1 MNKIKLAMTRNIN
14 GVDVEYGRL
23 PERELGFY
31 FRTRDLYDTEKF
43 ENTIRLFVDEIIE
56 QESEINH
63 GMEWRVVNQD
73 MLNWNEHLQTIIID
87 FEIRDVY

>member
-23 PERELGFY
+23 PERKLGFY
-31 FRTRDLYDTEKF
+31 FRTRNLYDTEKF
-43 ENTIRLFVDEIIE
+43 ENTIRLFIDEIIE
-56 QESEINH
+56 QESHVNH
-63 GMEWRVVNQD
+63 GVEWRAVGEDVLD
-73 MLNWNEHLQTIIID
+73 WNEYLQTIIID

>member
-31 FRTRDLYDTEKF
+31 FRTRNLYDTEKF

-56 QESEINH
+56 QESQNNH
-63 GMEWRVVNQD
+63 GTEWRMVNQD
-73 MLNWNEHLQTIIID
+73 MLNWNEHLQTIIIE
-87 FEIRDVY
+87 FEVRDIY

>member
-56 QESEINH
+56 QESQNNH
-63 GMEWRVVNQD
+63 GTEWRMVNQD

-87 FEIRDVY
+87 FEIRDIY